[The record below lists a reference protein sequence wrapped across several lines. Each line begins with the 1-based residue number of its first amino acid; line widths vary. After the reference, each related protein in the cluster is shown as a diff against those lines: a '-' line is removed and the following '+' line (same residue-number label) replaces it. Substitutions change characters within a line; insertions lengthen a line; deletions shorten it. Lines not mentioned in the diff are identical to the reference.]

1 MVPLALS
8 VHRWLVPPLQ
18 SQICVRAPAAAF
30 SGASRHLPSAWRV
43 WPLSVQRWFVPPLQ
57 SQMIGWVPLVVLPPG
72 TSRQRPDAAL
82 TRVDDEL
89 PPGLP
94 MLPGTDCSAPYQVA
108 AILS

>member
-72 TSRQRPDAAL
+72 TSRQRPDAVPTSAAPVP
-82 TRVDDEL
+82 VDGSPSD
-89 PPGLP
+89 
-94 MLPGTDCSAPYQVA
+94 PGTERRAEYQVA